1 MKRPIDCKTFQFWS
15 EDLQDARLDAGL
27 LASLKEHRQ
36 ECARCADFALKSSHQ
51 RRIVRGLPSRMVPV
65 QLAVNLRVAASKE
78 RARRAAYR
86 DWSCRLAT
94 WKRQA
99 RLWANNLWEPIAVP
113 MAGGLA
119 SALVLFSALVPTFAY
134 PLPVRA
140 SEDVP
145 TGWYQTAELSDL
157 GPFGMSGQEITID
170 LLVDSSGSVIDYTL
184 LPGETDLL
192 LDHALRSTL
201 ENSLLFMKF
210 KPANFFGQP
219 TSGKIRLTIRR
230 SHIDVKG

>member
-1 MKRPIDCKTFQFWS
+1 
-15 EDLQDARLDAGL
+15 
-27 LASLKEHRQ
+27 
-36 ECARCADFALKSSHQ
+36 
-51 RRIVRGLPSRMVPV
+51 VRGLPNRAVPV

-86 DWSCRLAT
+86 DFSARMET

-99 RLWANNLWEPIAVP
+99 RLWTNNMWKPIAVP

-119 SALVLFSALVPTFAY
+119 SALILFSALMPTLAF

-140 SEDVP
+140 ADDVP

-157 GPFGMSGQEITID
+157 GPFGLSGEELTID
-170 LLVDSSGSVIDYTL
+170 LRVDAAGSVIDYEVAPGDTHL
-184 LPGETDLL
+184 LR
-192 LDHALRSTL
+192 DHALRTAL

-219 TSGKIRLTIRR
+219 TQGTIRLTIRR